1 MSADQGMPDLHATR
15 MTLVVCAV
23 GALFGG
29 QLIAS
34 RTAFQKSGSVSEGV
48 SLQTVEKVFISKTVN
63 AYLVSYS
70 YDFGPVDRVYIDGLG
85 VVPAKGTYHHLVPG
99 GELTFW
105 DADKRTILKRVPLI
119 ETVTVA
125 ATPPM
130 NEVPTTDEFPSS
142 YRSFPWHAAR
152 SINERAN
159 MVLGKYFNY
168 LPRDDNQITYLST
181 TYTPLPLSS
190 DLTRKGIVAQVSLLL
205 SFPHDVAGDKYM
217 FRVRVLPKEGRTLS
231 DQMRAT
237 ASEHIVAAAN
247 KFVDDLVAELSR

>member
-1 MSADQGMPDLHATR
+1 MSANQGMSGLRATR
-15 MTLVVCAV
+15 MTLLVCAV
-23 GALFGG
+23 VALFGG
-29 QLIAS
+29 QAITN
-34 RTAFQKSGSVSEGV
+34 RPVFQKSGSVSEGV
-48 SLQTVEKVFISKTVN
+48 SLQSVEKVFIAKAVN

-70 YDFGPVDRVYIDGLG
+70 YDFGPVDRVHIDGLG
-85 VVPAKGTYHHLVPG
+85 VVPAKGAYHHLVPG
-99 GELTFW
+99 AELTFW

-125 ATPPM
+125 ATTPL

-142 YRSFPWHAAR
+142 YRSFPWQASR
-152 SINERAN
+152 SIQERAN

-168 LPRDDNQITYLST
+168 LPRDDNRITYLST
-181 TYTPLPLSS
+181 TYTPLSLSS
-190 DLTRKGIVAQVSLLL
+190 DLTRKGVVAQVSLLL

-217 FRVRVLPKEGRTLS
+217 FRVRVLPREGRTLS

-237 ASEHIVAAAN
+237 TSEHIVAAAN